1 MKIDSFSGKYFFLS
15 NFYKASVIY
24 EGLTYPSSEAA
35 YQAQKC
41 IDPKDR
47 EAFTA
52 MDPAEAKRIG
62 QEVELRK
69 DWNDVKVSIMTEIVR
84 AKFDQHPDLTE
95 RLLATGDAFIEE
107 GNDWG
112 DRIWGTVDGQG
123 SNYMGIILMQ
133 VREDL
138 GKNKYYNDV

>member
-15 NFYKASVIY
+15 NFYKASVTY

-47 EAFTA
+47 KAFTA
-52 MDPAEAKRIG
+52 MEPAEAKRVGNEI
-62 QEVELRK
+62 ELRK
-69 DWNDVKVSIMTEIVR
+69 DWNDVKVFIMTEIVR
-84 AKFDQHPDLTE
+84 AKFEQHPDLAE

-138 GKNKYYNDV
+138 GKK